1 MRTEDTAE
9 DTHSRLM
16 AFSKD
21 IGKHPVTCRDTEGFI
36 VNRLLGP
43 YIGVSSHRVTYEPV
57 IKCSHWKLG
66 RISQRWVAESV
77 LSIFVLPI

>member
-9 DTHSRLM
+9 DTHSKLM

-43 YIGVSSHRVTYEPV
+43 YIGVRLSQSYIMNGCSNAVTGNWDAFPKDE
-57 IKCSHWKLG
+57 W
-66 RISQRWVAESV
+66 
-77 LSIFVLPI
+77 LSRF

>member
-9 DTHSRLM
+9 DTHSKLM

-43 YIGVSSHRVTYEPV
+43 YIGVR
-57 IKCSHWKLG
+57 L
-66 RISQRWVAESV
+66 SQSY
-77 LSIFVLPI
+77 IMNG

>member
-43 YIGVSSHRVTYEPV
+43 YIGVSSHRAT
-57 IKCSHWKLG
+57 L
-66 RISQRWVAESV
+66 
-77 LSIFVLPI
+77 

>member
-1 MRTEDTAE
+1 MIGCWAKVVRTEDTAE
-9 DTHSRLM
+9 DTHSKLM

-43 YIGVSSHRVTYEPV
+43 YIGVSSHRVTL
-57 IKCSHWKLG
+57 WTG
-66 RISQRWVAESV
+66 A
-77 LSIFVLPI
+77 